1 MESIPIAALAPIL
14 IIVIGLQLYC
24 LYDLTRSNV
33 RYLPKWAWAVV
44 LVVGGVLVNLAYLT
58 WGREH
63 A

>member
-44 LVVGGVLVNLAYLT
+44 LVVGGVVVNLAYLT